1 MIKSLALVFIGGGFG
16 SSLRFILAKY
26 FNSATTG
33 IPYGTLIANI
43 SGSLLIG
50 IILGLAL
57 KNSTISQ
64 NTVLLLGT
72 GFCGG
77 FTTFAT
83 FAYENHVFLKQGDF
97 MSFVCYTLGSIV
109 LGFTMVFLGMWIVKA
124 F

>member
-1 MIKSLALVFIGGGFG
+1 MKSLALVFVGGGFG
-16 SSLRFILAKY
+16 SSLRFLLAKY
-26 FNSATTG
+26 LNSTGNG
-33 IPYGTLIANI
+33 IPYGTLIANV

-57 KNSTISQ
+57 KNNALSQ

-77 FTTFAT
+77 YTTFSS
-83 FAYENHVFLKQGDF
+83 FAYENHLFLKNGDF
-97 MSFVCYTLGSIV
+97 MSFALYSLGSIV
-109 LGFTMVFLGMWIVKA
+109 LGFSMVFLGMWLAKV

>member
-1 MIKSLALVFIGGGFG
+1 MIKSLLLVFIGGGLG
-16 SSLRFILAKY
+16 SSIRFMLAKY
-26 FNSATTG
+26 LNSAEGG
-33 IPYGTLIANI
+33 IPYGTFLANI

-57 KNSTISQ
+57 KNNTFSQ

-77 FTTFAT
+77 LTTFST
-83 FAYENHVFLKQGDF
+83 FAYENQVFLKQGDF
-97 MSFVCYTLGSIV
+97 MLFASYTLGSII
-109 LGFTMVFLGMWIVKA
+109 LGFSMVFLGIWLVKA

>member
-1 MIKSLALVFIGGGFG
+1 MIKSLALVFIGGGLG

-26 FNSATTG
+26 FNSSTTG
-33 IPYGTLIANI
+33 IPYGTLLANI

-50 IILGLAL
+50 IILGFAL
-57 KNSTISQ
+57 KNSTISP

-97 MSFVCYTLGSIV
+97 MSFAFYTLGSII